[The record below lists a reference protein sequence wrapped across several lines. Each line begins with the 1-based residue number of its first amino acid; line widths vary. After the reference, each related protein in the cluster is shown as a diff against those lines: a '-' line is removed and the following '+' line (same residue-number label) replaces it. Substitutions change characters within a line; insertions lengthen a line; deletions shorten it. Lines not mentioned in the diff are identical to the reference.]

1 MKRRSL
7 VDRRLVQVCNASA
20 VALLVGLNGRVLFNA
35 NDDSN
40 TQSICMGSM
49 QKTAKRRTG
58 H

>member
-40 TQSICMGSM
+40 TQ
-49 QKTAKRRTG
+49 
-58 H
+58 